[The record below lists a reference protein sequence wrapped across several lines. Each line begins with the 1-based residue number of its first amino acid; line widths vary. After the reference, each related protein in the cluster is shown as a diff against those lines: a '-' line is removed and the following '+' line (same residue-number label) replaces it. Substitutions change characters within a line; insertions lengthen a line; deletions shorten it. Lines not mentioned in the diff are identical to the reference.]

1 MSIRNKEHKVFSK
14 DQTVD
19 SIKIISSVIKDF
31 DNFVGKKGNR
41 NTIKKIIIE
50 NYSLNVKLFKVPHL
64 INRIAYSFFRK
75 SKANRSFEYAEILIS
90 NGINT
95 PKPIAYFEYS
105 NFNFLNKSFY
115 ISNQLDYDIT
125 YRELVNNKNYP
136 NFDTILREFTRFTFD
151 LHEKGINFLDHSPGN
166 TLIKRNVHTKKY
178 DFYLVDLNRMKFHPM
193 SFKDRMKN
201 FSKLT
206 PKKEMVEVMAN
217 EYAKL
222 FDESEKKIFN
232 QMWLFTEEFQKK
244 YYKKIAVKKKIF
256 FWK

>member
-1 MSIRNKEHKVFSK
+1 MSKRNKEHKVFSK
-14 DQTVD
+14 DQTAA
-19 SIKIISSVIKDF
+19 SIKTISGVIKDF
-31 DNFVGKKGNR
+31 DTFDGEKGSR

-50 NYSLNVKLFKVPHL
+50 NFSFNVKSFKVPHL

-75 SKANRSFEYAEILIS
+75 SKANRSFEYAEILIN

-95 PKPIAYFEYS
+95 PKPIAYFEFF

-125 YRELVNNKNYP
+125 YRELVNNEDYP
-136 NFDTILREFTRFTFD
+136 NFDTILR
-151 LHEKGINFLDHSPGN
+151 DHSPGN
-166 TLIKRNVHTKKY
+166 TLIKRNESTKKY
-178 DFYLVDLNRMKFHPM
+178 DFYLVDLNRMKFHQM

-206 PKKEMVEVMAN
+206 PRKEMVEVMAN

-222 FDESEKKIFN
+222 FGESEKKIFN

-244 YYKKIAVKKKIF
+244 YHKKIATKKKIF

>member
-1 MSIRNKEHKVFSK
+1 MKNIEHKVFCDNLDLVSRETISK
-14 DQTVD
+14 VVRSFESYDGGE
-19 SIKIISSVIKDF
+19 
-31 DNFVGKKGNR
+31 GKR
-41 NTIKKIIIE
+41 NTIKKISTD
-50 NYSLNVKLFKVPHL
+50 NLDLNIKAFKIPHL

-75 SKANRSFEYAEILIS
+75 SKAHRSFEYAEILIK

-95 PKPIAYFEYS
+95 PKPIAYFEFS
-105 NFNFLNKSFY
+105 NFNFLSKSFY

-125 YRELVNNKNYP
+125 YRELVNNKDYP
-136 NFDTILREFTRFTFD
+136 NFDIILREFTRFTFD

-166 TLIKRNVHTKKY
+166 TLIKRNESTKKY
-178 DFYLVDLNRMKFHPM
+178 DFYLVDLNRMKFHQM

-206 PKKEMVEVMAN
+206 PRKEMVEVMAN

-244 YYKKIAVKKKIF
+244 YYKKIAIKKKIF

>member
-1 MSIRNKEHKVFSK
+1 MSIRNKEHKVFNK
-14 DQTVD
+14 DQTAA
-19 SIKIISSVIKDF
+19 SIKTISGVIKDF
-31 DNFVGKKGNR
+31 DTFDGEKGSR
-41 NTIKKIIIE
+41 NTIKKITIE
-50 NYSLNVKLFKVPHL
+50 NFSLNVKSFKIPHL

-75 SKANRSFEYAEILIS
+75 SKAHRSFEYAEILID

-95 PKPIAYFEYS
+95 PKPIAYFEFS

-125 YRELVNNKNYP
+125 YRELVNNKDYP
-136 NFDTILREFTRFTFD
+136 DFDIILREFTRFTFD

-166 TLIKRNVHTKKY
+166 TLIKKNESTKKY
-178 DFYLVDLNRMKFHPM
+178 DFYLVDLNRMKFHQM

-206 PKKEMVEVMAN
+206 PRKEMVEVMAN

-222 FDESEKKIFN
+222 LVK
-232 QMWLFTEEFQKK
+232 
-244 YYKKIAVKKKIF
+244 VKKKYLIKCGCLRKNF
-256 FWK
+256 KKNTTKK